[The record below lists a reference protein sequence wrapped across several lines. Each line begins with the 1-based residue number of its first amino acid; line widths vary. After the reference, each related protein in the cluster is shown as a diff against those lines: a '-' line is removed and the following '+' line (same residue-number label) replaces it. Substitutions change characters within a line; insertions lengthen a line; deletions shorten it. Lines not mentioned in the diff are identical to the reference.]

1 MALSVLPALFQN
13 LNFLIQKEFGL
24 LWGVDKEM
32 KRLWSTLSTI
42 QSVIE
47 DAEEKQFRDKEIRDW
62 LQKLKYAAYEL
73 DDILDDCSTE
83 TLKWEYKNQSSGSP
97 NKQVITALSVL
108 PALFQNLNFLIQKE
122 FRLLWGV
129 DKEIKK
135 LSSTLSA
142 IQSVIEDAEEK
153 QFRDKEI
160 QDWLQ
165 KLKYAAY
172 ELDDIFD
179 DCL

>member
-97 NKQVITALSVL
+97 NK
-108 PALFQNLNFLIQKE
+108 
-122 FRLLWGV
+122 
-129 DKEIKK
+129 EIKK

-179 DCL
+179 DCLK